1 MAMALRPE
9 LAAAARTQSAA
20 DHLDVCC
27 RPRAELFKRILAAP
41 ILFFLRTP
49 VGDVLNAFGRDQVR
63 CLGVTQARPSPVLC
77 LTHQPDAVLAPH
89 THAGHAGRGSA

>member
-1 MAMALRPE
+1 
-9 LAAAARTQSAA
+9 
-20 DHLDVCC
+20 
-27 RPRAELFKRILAAP
+27 
-41 ILFFLRTP
+41 
-49 VGDVLNAFGRDQVR
+49 VR